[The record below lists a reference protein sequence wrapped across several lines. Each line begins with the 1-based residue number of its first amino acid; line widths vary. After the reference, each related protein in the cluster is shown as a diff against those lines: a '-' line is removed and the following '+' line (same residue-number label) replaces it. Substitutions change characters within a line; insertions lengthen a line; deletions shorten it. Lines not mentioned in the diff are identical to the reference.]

1 MSKNE
6 IDTLE
11 KAFLDSHTKKMNL
24 LVIKVYA
31 VSCFIPIFVFIC
43 CVLDLFHYSPL
54 KALFSV
60 LLSFVLLAVM
70 ILYYKK
76 KPDSQRFKYFAAITI
91 QTIVFSLSLDPN
103 IKITVAYSIMPL
115 ITFLYFDPKFSFWAC
130 IICLISAITAWF
142 LISDETIAFNHLGV
156 SKKFYLISSGSGLL
170 LEFTAMTLLLCV
182 SSVQTNKFKMSLL
195 EHNVKI
201 RDMQTKVLYSFA
213 DLIEL
218 RDGTTGEHVKRT
230 SAIVARI
237 ANYMVENKIYADK
250 ISIEDLH
257 CTVMAAPLHDIGKIK
272 VPDYILSKPAPLNE
286 EEYTIIK
293 NHPVESE
300 RIIRR
305 TLNNVEDN
313 HFVNIASEVSL
324 YHHEKWDGTGYPK
337 HLKGEEIPVSARI
350 MAIAD
355 VFDALCSERPYKE
368 AFSVEKAFQILEES
382 REKHFDPVMV
392 DIMVALRPVLEGIYE
407 GKNPITPSSPKA
419 SVSAEIIKRL
429 RAG

>member
-1 MSKNE
+1 
-6 IDTLE
+6 
-11 KAFLDSHTKKMNL
+11 
-24 LVIKVYA
+24 
-31 VSCFIPIFVFIC
+31 
-43 CVLDLFHYSPL
+43 
-54 KALFSV
+54 
-60 LLSFVLLAVM
+60 
-70 ILYYKK
+70 
-76 KPDSQRFKYFAAITI
+76 
-91 QTIVFSLSLDPN
+91 
-103 IKITVAYSIMPL
+103 
-115 ITFLYFDPKFSFWAC
+115 
-130 IICLISAITAWF
+130 
-142 LISDETIAFNHLGV
+142 
-156 SKKFYLISSGSGLL
+156 
-170 LEFTAMTLLLCV
+170 
-182 SSVQTNKFKMSLL
+182 
-195 EHNVKI
+195 
-201 RDMQTKVLYSFA
+201 
-213 DLIEL
+213 
-218 RDGTTGEHVKRT
+218 
-230 SAIVARI
+230 
-237 ANYMVENKIYADK
+237 
-250 ISIEDLH
+250 
-257 CTVMAAPLHDIGKIK
+257 MAAPLHDIGKIK
-272 VPDYILSKPAPLNE
+272 VPDYILSKPAPLSE

-382 REKHFDPVMV
+382 REKHFDTVMV